1 MTIKDL
7 AVKTGYSVGT
17 VSRVLNNQSHVS
29 EQARKTILKAA
40 NECGFQLNANAREL
54 KQQHSNSILV
64 ICKGRANE
72 LYEALLAQ
80 LQTRIS
86 QTNHPMIVEYI
97 DESENVVQRALAL
110 CPVKKPLGIV
120 FLGGNRKEFL
130 EDFEKITLPSVL
142 VTGYVPDLPFANLS
156 SVAADD
162 VQAGSVA
169 VEHLMELGHRNIA
182 VLGGDR
188 TNSDIT
194 DRRYQGCLAA
204 FARQGVVFSQE
215 ESYVTARYTY
225 EDAYRATRELLER
238 GTDFTALFAMSD
250 VMAIGAIRALKDAG
264 KQIPEDVS
272 VIGVDGLSTGNYMIP
287 RLSTVSQNVE
297 VLAGRAVELLIQAM
311 ETKTVGIHECIP
323 VTLENRESTTNR

>member
-40 NECGFQLNANAREL
+40 NECGFQLNANARDL

-110 CPVKKPLGIV
+110 CPEVVATAMTP
-120 FLGGNRKEFL
+120 
-130 EDFEKITLPSVL
+130 PS
-142 VTGYVPDLPFANLS
+142 S
-156 SVAADD
+156 AAIFFSKQST
-162 VQAGSVA
+162 VG
-169 VEHLMELGHRNIA
+169 
-182 VLGGDR
+182 
-188 TNSDIT
+188 
-194 DRRYQGCLAA
+194 
-204 FARQGVVFSQE
+204 FARRV
-215 ESYVTARYTY
+215 
-225 EDAYRATRELLER
+225 
-238 GTDFTALFAMSD
+238 
-250 VMAIGAIRALKDAG
+250 
-264 KQIPEDVS
+264 
-272 VIGVDGLSTGNYMIP
+272 
-287 RLSTVSQNVE
+287 
-297 VLAGRAVELLIQAM
+297 
-311 ETKTVGIHECIP
+311 
-323 VTLENRESTTNR
+323 